1 MGLEGARVKLDGS
14 TCLASLWTRGWG
26 TPRSLQELN
35 RMQGE
40 DLFSLKVPGE

>member
-1 MGLEGARVKLDGS
+1 MGLEGARVKLDGR

-26 TPRSLQELN
+26 TPRNLQELN
-35 RMQGE
+35 WLQVK